1 MCDSVVA
8 LGDVTADGRV
18 LFAKNSDR
26 VPPEE
31 CQPLVHHPRRRH
43 QPGAALRCQYIEI
56 PQVSETAALIGS
68 RPYWLWGFEHGL
80 NEHGVAIGNHTVFAR
95 DPVSDVGLMG
105 MDLVRL
111 GLERGH
117 SAREAVE
124 VMTDLMERHGQGGS
138 GFVDKHW
145 PYHNSFLVADRAR
158 AYVLE
163 TSDRHWAVRR
173 VDETASVSNHLG
185 IGTDWDEI
193 STDAVEH
200 ARTKGWWSGDAE
212 ARIDFAAAFRDQ
224 NYPAFISSGR
234 HQRTRELVTAGRGRV
249 TPATMRAILRDHYG
263 EGLVP
268 RTDYAPEDERSYAV
282 CQHAPGIGSTT
293 ASTVVHLG
301 RDDEMSVYWGSLGS
315 PCLGVFLPYYV
326 EAPLPPVLAKGGAV
340 ATSDSP
346 WWRFYELAHSV
357 AEDPSERTPVV
368 RTAWDAF
375 EARVEAARADVE
387 ARAVREGPAVLTAFM
402 QANVDAM
409 MTTLEALIAN
419 PLGT

>member
-8 LGDVTADGRV
+8 LGDITADGRV

-26 VPPEE
+26 VPADE

-43 QPGAALRCQYIEI
+43 PSGEALRCQYIEI

-111 GLERGH
+111 GLERGR

-124 VMTDLMERHGQGGS
+124 VMTHLIERHGQGGS
-138 GFVDKHW
+138 GFVDTHW
-145 PYHNSFLVADRAR
+145 PYHNSFLVADRGQ

-185 IGTDWDEI
+185 IGSDWDEI
-193 STDAVEH
+193 SSDAVAH
-200 ARTKGWWSGDAE
+200 ACAQGWWRTEAE
-212 ARIDFAAAFRDQ
+212 GRFDFATAFRDQ

-234 HQRTRELVTAGRGRV
+234 QRRTRELVTARRGQV
-249 TPATMRAILRDHYG
+249 TAATMRAILRDHYG

-268 RTDYAPEDERSYAV
+268 RADHDPEDERSYAV
-282 CQHAPGIGSTT
+282 CQHAPGIGCTT
-293 ASTVVHLG
+293 ASTVVRLG
-301 RDDEMSVYWGSLGS
+301 RDDELSVYWGSFGS

-326 EAPLPPVLAKGGAV
+326 DAPLPPVLAKGGAV
-340 ATSDSP
+340 ATPDSP
-346 WWRFYELAHSV
+346 WWRFYELARSV
-357 AEDPSERTPVV
+357 AEEPSERTPIV
-368 RTAWDAF
+368 RAAWDAF
-375 EARVEAARADVE
+375 EARVEVERLEVE
-387 ARAVREGPAVLTAFM
+387 ARAGREGPAPLAAFM
-402 QANVDAM
+402 QTNVDAM
-409 MTTLEALIAN
+409 MSELESLIAN
-419 PLGT
+419 PRST